1 MTAMESLRDDPMLG
15 VNVKASKM
23 LALLNKLGYV
33 QDQMLHPDMLVV
45 HPQNRAGVM
54 VNAWNVHQKG
64 VLALKVGWSF
74 KKLEESYCME
84 ISHNPEKKR
93 KVLAD
98 MERVVL
104 ASDGMLAP
112 VSGNEKYQSLSASHM
127 SQFCKAV
134 SAGCVTQEEAV
145 KSKVLALDVLQ
156 KDFPDEAFKTAVT
169 AGWSWH
175 CIASVVEESLP
186 WFSNFLQGALNSCNH
201 IAAKATEM
209 ELALHMSLTY
219 KRTQSMDMALL
230 ECQSISNM
238 HHIKLVAEFVKNY
251 AGGADAPLIQM
262 LVMLERTFNSSMMLG
277 EEFMLA
283 VVRTNFGSK
292 ESTFP
297 ICRAMLVAA
306 NLSSPKQQDGISK
319 LLVKSDVLKLMGQK
333 DQLLACEKMGK
344 MLVEQNMASQ
354 DFHEPTAVKIL
365 GRFFIRA
372 ALYLTKKEGKGRET
386 QIYGSL
392 AKIHEQYMREQQKG
406 MPSSSAAAVQVGTTT
421 EKVVSLQ
428 DFAATYLVFS
438 HALKSFKK
446 GI

>member
-1 MTAMESLRDDPMLG
+1 
-15 VNVKASKM
+15 
-23 LALLNKLGYV
+23 
-33 QDQMLHPDMLVV
+33 
-45 HPQNRAGVM
+45 
-54 VNAWNVHQKG
+54 
-64 VLALKVGWSF
+64 
-74 KKLEESYCME
+74 
-84 ISHNPEKKR
+84 
-93 KVLAD
+93 
-98 MERVVL
+98 
-104 ASDGMLAP
+104 
-112 VSGNEKYQSLSASHM
+112 
-127 SQFCKAV
+127 
-134 SAGCVTQEEAV
+134 
-145 KSKVLALDVLQ
+145 
-156 KDFPDEAFKTAVT
+156 
-169 AGWSWH
+169 
-175 CIASVVEESLP
+175 
-186 WFSNFLQGALNSCNH
+186 
-201 IAAKATEM
+201 
-209 ELALHMSLTY
+209 
-219 KRTQSMDMALL
+219 
-230 ECQSISNM
+230 
-238 HHIKLVAEFVKNY
+238 
-251 AGGADAPLIQM
+251 
-262 LVMLERTFNSSMMLG
+262 MMLG

-372 ALYLTKKEGKGRET
+372 ALYLTKKEGKGRGT

-392 AKIHEQYMREQQKG
+392 AKIHEQYMLEQQKG